1 MPHHKSCKKRLK
13 TSEKSRIY
21 NRAYR
26 TTMRNSLKVF
36 RALETSEEAAAMVPA
51 LSSQFDRMAKK
62 GILKKRMADRMKS
75 RLALRVNR
83 LAAQ

>member
-26 TTMRNSLKVF
+26 SHLRSSIKAF
-36 RALETSEEAAAMVPA
+36 RALESREEASAMVPT
-51 LSSQFDRMAKK
+51 LSSQLDRMAKK
-62 GILKKRMADRMKS
+62 GILKKRMADRIKS
-75 RLALRVNR
+75 RLALHVNR
-83 LAAQ
+83 LS